1 MHSTLPHL
9 LQGRV
14 AFSNDGDR
22 IAWTQVE
29 QMIEGRY
36 HKLGYFDVQTDN
48 LTWFNREKWIGEV
61 ITHIQSERERG

>member
-1 MHSTLPHL
+1 M
-9 LQGRV
+9 

-48 LTWFNREKWIGEV
+48 LTWFNKEQWIGKRREGLGEAFKF
-61 ITHIQSERERG
+61 SEFICTRA

>member
-1 MHSTLPHL
+1 M
-9 LQGRV
+9 

-48 LTWFNREKWIGEV
+48 LTWFNREQWIGKK
-61 ITHIQSERERG
+61 RRGAEGRFQVFRSHLYENIKQA

>member
-1 MHSTLPHL
+1 M
-9 LQGRV
+9 

-48 LTWFNREKWIGEV
+48 LTWFNREQWIGKRR
-61 ITHIQSERERG
+61 REGLGEDFKFSDLICTRT